1 MTAPEFRILQFL
13 PKHPGWFYTS
23 DQMIDTTHGENYFLT
38 DRAIDV
44 QMVGLREKLGESGN
58 LIETDRGIVF
68 RLYGQD

>member
-1 MTAPEFRILQFL
+1 
-13 PKHPGWFYTS
+13 
-23 DQMIDTTHGENYFLT
+23 MIDTTHGENYFLT